1 MIGKRRLI
9 ADILFKTRLIG
20 LVQSVYAH
28 HHIVILNYHR
38 IRSCIAL
45 GCSHF
50 DDNVFD
56 VDEDQFVRQ
65 MKWIKRH
72 THVLSETDLIDLIY
86 NPCPHIHRS
95 RYPQVVI
102 TFDDG
107 YRDNFSI
114 AYPILKSLEIPAFFF
129 VCTQMI
135 DDRRLGAWDI
145 LAFLI
150 KKCQKP
156 TISYNGQIYDIRSN
170 RSDTLESILAWMKTL
185 SYDRLNP
192 FIQQISDT
200 CEIDIPDLSLQD
212 KELLTWDHINKM
224 ASPEITIGS
233 HTHTHSVLT
242 GMENSMHLKELM
254 TSKRNTTKAK
264 LEGRFYLF
272 PIRLGIVCIF
282 RIPLQKTAEICGYR
296 LGFASSFG
304 INSPGTIRPLALNR
318 ISGHL
323 DTESTA
329 AVMTVL
335 PHLFTRK
342 QPS

>member
-1 MIGKRRLI
+1 MIEKRRLI

-20 LVQSVYAH
+20 LVQSVYSH
-28 HHIVILNYHR
+28 QHIVVLNYHR
-38 IRSCIAL
+38 IRSSISF

-86 NPCPHIHRS
+86 NPSPPIRHS
-95 RYPQVVI
+95 RYPRVVI

-107 YRDNFSI
+107 YRDNYDI

-156 TISYNGQIYDIRSN
+156 TISCNGHRYDIRFN
-170 RSDTLESILAWMKTL
+170 RLDTLKSILAWMKTL
-185 SYDRLNP
+185 SVDRLNP
-192 FIQQISDT
+192 FIQQLSEI
-200 CEIDIPDLSLQD
+200 CEIDIPVLSLQD
-212 KELLTWDHINKM
+212 KELMTWDHINKM
-224 ASPEITIGS
+224 ASSVITIGS

-254 TSKRNTTKAK
+254 TSKNI
-264 LEGRFYLF
+264 LESKIGRPVLSVSYPFGDSLY
-272 PIRLGIVCIF
+272 
-282 RIPLQKTAEICGYR
+282 IPDSIQQTAEICGYR
-296 LGFASSFG
+296 LGFVSNFG
-304 INSPGTIRPLALNR
+304 INSADAIRPLALNR

-335 PHLFTRK
+335 PRLFTRK